1 MFDKNTILFIQSNS
15 KEEQILS
22 EPIRVLQVVTDM
34 RRGGLESMLM
44 TYYRNIDRTK
54 VQFDFLVHRDTKAD
68 YDDEILSLDGKIYH
82 LPVLNPFSPS
92 YYKAFNK
99 FLAEHKEYN
108 IIHVHQDCLSSI
120 ALKIAKKN
128 GVPVRIGHSHNS
140 NQSRNLKYII
150 KKYYMRSIPKYATEL
165 FACSKLAGDWMFK
178 GAPYTL
184 MNNAIDAEKFVYN
197 EEVRAKVRAELNI
210 DNETFLLGHVG
221 RFVEQKNHSFLLDI
235 FHSVKEK
242 NSNAKL
248 VLIGVGSLE
257 KDIRQKSEELGLKDD
272 ILFLGTRSDV
282 NRILQA
288 FDCFVLPS
296 LFEGLGIVAIE
307 AQATGCRCFLSDMVP
322 QEASLCKQNVFFI
335 PLSQSADYWAD
346 YILANK
352 DYQRCNTFDI
362 IKECN
367 YDIKSNAK
375 WLEEYY
381 ISNHNKYS
389 TGG

>member
-1 MFDKNTILFIQSNS
+1 MQRSN
-15 KEEQILS
+15 KEEQNLS

-54 VQFDFLVHRDTKAD
+54 VQFDFLVHRDAKAD

-128 GVPVRIGHSHNS
+128 GVPVRIGHSHTSSQNK
-140 NQSRNLKYII
+140 NLRYII
-150 KKYYMRSIPKYATEL
+150 KKFYMRSIPKYATDL
-165 FACSKLAGDWMFK
+165 FACGKLAGDWMFK
-178 GAPYTL
+178 GAPFQII
-184 MNNAIDAEKFVYN
+184 NNAINAKKFTYSEK
-197 EEVRAKVRAELNI
+197 VRAEVRAELNI
-210 DNETFLLGHVG
+210 DDGTFVLGTVG
-221 RFVEQKNHSFLLDI
+221 RFSEEKNHSFLIDV
-235 FHSVKEK
+235 FNSVKKK
-242 NSNAKL
+242 NSNSKL
-248 VLIGVGSLE
+248 IMIGC
-257 KDIRQKSEELGLKDD
+257 GLLLDD
-272 ILFLGTRSDV
+272 IKKKAETMGLRDDVLFLGTRSDV
-282 NRILQA
+282 NRIMQA

-296 LFEGLGIVAIE
+296 LFEGLSVVAVE
-307 AQATGCRCFLSDMVP
+307 AQASGCRCFFSDTVSP
-322 QEASLCKQNVFFI
+322 ETALDKDNVFFI

-352 DYQRCNTFDI
+352 NYQRCNTFDI

-389 TGG
+389 IGG